1 MKRKGWI
8 LPLAVLMALT
18 LAMPAFADV
27 MWEPYGNNFYE
38 AHRDECQY
46 ENRTYLAN
54 GPEGYLT
61 LRESPQSSAEVINIV
76 NGESVYVGYL
86 WTDGKGDQWGVAE
99 YGVTSDSGE
108 RTWHD
113 GWAPLSQLALVYDHI
128 CFEEDHGDELEAYD
142 GSWGR
147 SDGDHGIR
155 LSWRSPGHGRQL
167 PGGCGGEPPVPV
179 F

>member
-61 LRESPQSSAEVINIV
+61 LRQRPQSSAEVIYRV
-76 NGESVYVGYL
+76 NG
-86 WTDGKGDQWGVAE
+86 
-99 YGVTSDSGE
+99 
-108 RTWHD
+108 
-113 GWAPLSQLALVYDHI
+113 
-128 CFEEDHGDELEAYD
+128 
-142 GSWGR
+142 
-147 SDGDHGIR
+147 
-155 LSWRSPGHGRQL
+155 
-167 PGGCGGEPPVPV
+167 
-179 F
+179 

>member
-1 MKRKGWI
+1 MSAEAKAQALLQNKKAEAGAPSKEAVNLGLIRPSGRGQKMMDRGETAHPFFRLYEQNRKGVSAMKRKGWI

-61 LRESPQSSAEVINIV
+61 LRESLQSSAEV
-76 NGESVYVGYL
+76 
-86 WTDGKGDQWGVAE
+86 DKHCQWG
-99 YGVTSDSGE
+99 E
-108 RTWHD
+108 RLCRL
-113 GWAPLSQLALVYDHI
+113 PLDRRERRPVGGGRIRRHVRQRRTDLA
-128 CFEEDHGDELEAYD
+128 
-142 GSWGR
+142 
-147 SDGDHGIR
+147 
-155 LSWRSPGHGRQL
+155 
-167 PGGCGGEPPVPV
+167 
-179 F
+179 